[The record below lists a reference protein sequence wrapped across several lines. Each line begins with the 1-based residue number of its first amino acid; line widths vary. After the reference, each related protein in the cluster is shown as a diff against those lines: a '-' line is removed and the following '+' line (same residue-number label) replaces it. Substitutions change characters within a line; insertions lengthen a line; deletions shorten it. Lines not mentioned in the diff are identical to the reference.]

1 MLFALK
7 GEICVDVVLFC
18 LYCNACAMHDINLA
32 FPHIFVT
39 QQVSLGNSAL
49 IRRRKSTDKIFICLP
64 SLFLF
69 MYKSAC
75 VYFHLSFS
83 IITFEF

>member
-7 GEICVDVVLFC
+7 GEIYVDVVFFC
-18 LYCNACAMHDINLA
+18 LYCNACAMHNINLA
-32 FPHIFVT
+32 FPHFVT

-49 IRRRKSTDKIFICLP
+49 IRGRKSMDKIFICLP

-69 MYKSAC
+69 MHKSAC
-75 VYFHLSFS
+75 VYFHLSLF